1 MGLDDNTEGAF
12 IENMGAFGLGSTN
25 PPPPKERQEDSA
37 QCRKINCECMKRKPL
52 FETQEESAQRK
63 KTMRVFV
70 TKQ

>member
-1 MGLDDNTEGAF
+1 MSQEKKIAQRK
-12 IENMGAFGLGSTN
+12 
-25 PPPPKERQEDSA
+25 KERLSKNAKQQVETQEDSA